1 MSALSRIGWT
11 TLVAIAL
18 TTTVAARA
26 QQPGTAS
33 ETVTYQDIIKL
44 LRTGSSEPEIL
55 AALSKSTVDVNFI
68 LGESQVQELKKMR
81 VSDEFIDAVR
91 NLKNRPGVPGGDV
104 TDFAL
109 ILDCSG
115 SMLEKT
121 QDGISKMEAAKK
133 TVTQLIQRI
142 PAGMRLTFVIYGHDK
157 QLECQ
162 AVKVVQS
169 LTELDDATR
178 ANLIKFVAALQ
189 PSGHTPIAA
198 ALQAVGKEL
207 ANASGLAE
215 VALITDGVETC
226 HGDPAK
232 EAAQLAATLKLKS
245 GINVIGLGMK
255 PEERKAVEKIAQAGR
270 GKYYDARTADELR
283 RSLTTV
289 SHVALQ
295 TEPTAPADDKIPAAV
310 QALIEQLTDTDADV
324 RHAAAE
330 SLGKMGARAKGAV
343 PAIVSRI
350 ADDLWGSQ
358 GQPVNKDN
366 ATGNTSKDAA
376 LKALK
381 QLAPDRVEEA
391 LLAAMKSKNSKTKQW
406 ATTQL
411 GASNAASSSGR
422 TSSAS
427 DKGGSVDASPTVRA
441 LIAQLSDED
450 ADVRHA
456 AATSLA
462 KLGAAAKGAVPALIE
477 RLADDRWGSKDKPV
491 NTDNSTGNTSKDAA
505 LKALRQ
511 LAPDNVESALVAA
524 MKSSN
529 PKVKTWAAK
538 ALAEVSR

>member
-1 MSALSRIGWT
+1 MIALSRIGWT
-11 TLVAIAL
+11 TFVAIAL
-18 TTTVAARA
+18 TTAVAAWA
-26 QQPGTAS
+26 QPQGVSAT
-33 ETVTYQDIIKL
+33 ETVTYQDVIKL
-44 LRTGSSEPEIL
+44 LRTGSSEQEIL
-55 AALSKSTVDVNFI
+55 ATLAKSTVDVNFVF
-68 LGESQVQELKKMR
+68 GESQIHELKKMR
-81 VSDEFIDAVR
+81 VSDDFIDAVR
-91 NLKNRPGVPGGDV
+91 KLKTRPAVPGGDV

-121 QDGISKMEAAKK
+121 ENGNSKMEAAKK
-133 TVTQLIQRI
+133 TVTELIQRI

-178 ANLIKFVAALQ
+178 ANLIRFVAALQ

-198 ALQAVGKEL
+198 ALRAVGKEL

-226 HGDPAK
+226 HGDPAN
-232 EAAQLAATLKLKS
+232 EAAELAATLKLKS

-255 PEERKAVEKIAQAGR
+255 PEERKAVERIAQAGR
-270 GKYYDARTADELR
+270 GKYYDAQTAAELR
-283 RSLTTV
+283 RALTTV

-295 TEPTAPADDKIPAAV
+295 VEPTSPTDDKIPAAV
-310 QALIEQLTDTDADV
+310 KALMEQLSDTDADV

-330 SLGKMGARAKGAV
+330 SLVKMGARAKGAV
-343 PAIVSRI
+343 PALVNRV
-350 ADDLWGSQ
+350 ADDLWGSKDS
-358 GQPVNKDN
+358 PVNVDN

-391 LLAAMKSKNSKTKQW
+391 LVAATKSKNVKTKQW

-411 GASNAASSSGR
+411 GTASATGRTPPASNSR
-422 TSSAS
+422 E
-427 DKGGSVDASPTVRA
+427 GGDVPPAVRA
-441 LIAQLSDED
+441 LIAQLSDEH

-456 AATSLA
+456 AAQSLA
-462 KLGAAAKGAVPALIE
+462 KLGAQANGAVTALVN
-477 RLADDRWGSKDKPV
+477 RVADDVWGSKGYPV
-491 NTDNSTGNTSKDAA
+491 NVDNATGNTSKDAA
-505 LKALRQ
+505 LKALKQ
-511 LAPDNVESALVAA
+511 LAPDKVEAALLAA

-529 PKVKTWAAK
+529 PKVKTWAVK
-538 ALAEVSR
+538 ALADVGR